1 MIRAR
6 YALAATLV
14 ASLVAG
20 TALALAQAPKFTPI
34 LAGKD
39 FKAPLRGAAEVEFA
53 KPPVKR
59 DKELV
64 IDEFTVKNISTAPI
78 ARLTIESIYYDKG
91 GAVIA
96 GGKTAINGLMQPGE
110 VQTIKVETPY
120 NAKMSASNYKFTHA
134 NGAVTPKKV
143 DKIVD
148 PAEAEKAAAAKAAK
162 DAKKAK

>member
-20 TALALAQAPKFTPI
+20 TALARAQAPKFEPI
-34 LAGKD
+34 LGGKN
-39 FKAPLRGAAEVEFA
+39 FVQPIRGEAEVEYT
-53 KPPVKR
+53 KPIVKR
-59 DKELV
+59 DKDV
-64 IDEFTVKNISTAPI
+64 VVDEVTVKNISTAPI
-78 ARLTIESIYYDKG
+78 ARLTVEAIYYDKG

-96 GGKTAINGLMQPGE
+96 GGKNYVGILKPGE

-120 NAKMSASNYKFTHA
+120 NTRMNTSNYKFTHA
-134 NGAVTPKKV
+134 NGAIKPTRV

-148 PAEAEKAAAAKAAK
+148 PAAAEKAAAAKAA
-162 DAKKAK
+162 AKK